1 MATAA
6 PTQSLPLFYN
16 AVEPLNASQHSKMKV
31 RTILRM
37 PQIAQTHAI
46 PVTVDEFTLVQRH
59 YPIVFSVGDNPIP
72 IALFGLNEG
81 VNVFLDQDG
90 RPLET
95 NIYIP
100 AYIRRYPFLLARLR
114 PDSDE
119 LSLCF
124 DPTANA
130 VGDFEEGQA
139 LFEGD
144 QPSEA
149 TKAILQFCEQFEAA
163 GQRTAAFVEEL
174 TKSDL
179 LMDGEVAIQPE
190 GFEQPFVYRGFR
202 MVDEDKIRNL
212 RGDELRKMNQNGIL
226 PLIYAHLFSLT
237 EMRSVFGRQMQ
248 QGKAPAQM
256 PQPAPAN
263 A

>member
-1 MATAA
+1 
-6 PTQSLPLFYN
+6 
-16 AVEPLNASQHSKMKV
+16 
-31 RTILRM
+31 M
-37 PQIAQTHAI
+37 PQVAQTHAI
-46 PVTVDEFTLVQRH
+46 PVTVDEFSLVQRH
-59 YPIVFSVGDNPIP
+59 FPIVFSVGDNPIP

-81 VNVFLDQDG
+81 VNVFLDADG
-90 RPLET
+90 RPLDSSV
-95 NIYIP
+95 YMP

-139 LFEGD
+139 LFDGD
-144 QPSEA
+144 QPTEA

-163 GQRTAAFVEEL
+163 GQRTAAFVDEL
-174 TKSDL
+174 TKADL

-190 GFEQPFVYRGFR
+190 GFQQPFVYRGFR
-202 MVDEDKIRNL
+202 MVDEEKIRNL
-212 RGDELRKMNQNGIL
+212 RGDELRKMNQSGIL

-248 QGKAPAQM
+248 QGKAPAAA

>member
-6 PTQSLPLFYN
+6 PTQNLPLFYN
-16 AVEPLNASQHSKMKV
+16 AIEPLNATQHGNMKV

-37 PQIAQTHAI
+37 AQVAQTHAI

-59 YPIVFSVGDNPIP
+59 YPIVFSVGDTPIP
-72 IALFGLNEG
+72 IALMGLNEG
-81 VNVFLDQDG
+81 VNVFLDEDG
-90 RPLET
+90 RPRDT

-144 QPSEA
+144 QP
-149 TKAILQFCEQFEAA
+149 
-163 GQRTAAFVEEL
+163 
-174 TKSDL
+174 
-179 LMDGEVAIQPE
+179 
-190 GFEQPFVYRGFR
+190 
-202 MVDEDKIRNL
+202 
-212 RGDELRKMNQNGIL
+212 
-226 PLIYAHLFSLT
+226 
-237 EMRSVFGRQMQ
+237 
-248 QGKAPAQM
+248 
-256 PQPAPAN
+256 
-263 A
+263 